1 MTKMAPDPFAPKIA
15 KEPSSYEVEAAPR
28 EDSISTDEAIDLL
41 QDLSE

>member
-1 MTKMAPDPFAPKIA
+1 MAPDPFAPKIV